1 MARPAEKGTECK
13 DCRIEGE
20 GAMLAALRPNLTA
33 RVAKRDF
40 IEGRNRACRSSEAG
54 MTSARQ
60 HAAAATD
67 AAASRKRSRS
77 ARRRVRVYAA
87 LAMLATGFATVAPSR
102 AETPT
107 INAGCVT
114 AACLN
119 RDELSRHSIPG
130 HSGATM
136 HRQRS
141 RSVSRHLAAPHDAGD
156 TVAATA
162 ALVRQVQF
170 MLFSIGFDPG
180 AIDGVPRRATSNAVR
195 QFEQKFGLPEA
206 DLIRDGQIS
215 VAFLDR
221 LRGQTSSVMLGPQT
235 QQPAAEAAPPAAPR
249 PVAAAPADLSPLRGQ
264 ALDPLLGR
272 QTLQPPA
279 AAAGLPAAPG
289 PAAALAP
296 PAPAMVD
303 RFAACPFTA
312 ADFLIGGTQ
321 YTPDTFLKAGFG
333 GSTASAVV
341 ALKAEFKQTR
351 RLALQIGGQASG
363 EVQRQGRVLDYFE
376 CRLKIEHASPAKN

>member
-1 MARPAEKGTECK
+1 
-13 DCRIEGE
+13 
-20 GAMLAALRPNLTA
+20 
-33 RVAKRDF
+33 
-40 IEGRNRACRSSEAG
+40 
-54 MTSARQ
+54 
-60 HAAAATD
+60 
-67 AAASRKRSRS
+67 
-77 ARRRVRVYAA
+77 
-87 LAMLATGFATVAPSR
+87 
-102 AETPT
+102 
-107 INAGCVT
+107 
-114 AACLN
+114 
-119 RDELSRHSIPG
+119 
-130 HSGATM
+130 
-136 HRQRS
+136 
-141 RSVSRHLAAPHDAGD
+141 
-156 TVAATA
+156 
-162 ALVRQVQF
+162 
-170 MLFSIGFDPG
+170 
-180 AIDGVPRRATSNAVR
+180 
-195 QFEQKFGLPEA
+195 LPEA

-221 LRGQTSSVMLGPQT
+221 LRGQASGVMLGPQT
-235 QQPAAEAAPPAAPR
+235 QQPAAAEAAPPAAPG
-249 PVAAAPADLSPLRGQ
+249 PVAAAPADLAPLRGQ
-264 ALDPLLGR
+264 APDPLLGR

-376 CRLKIEHASPAKN
+376 CRLKIEHASPAEH

>member
-1 MARPAEKGTECK
+1 MKPWR
-13 DCRIEGE
+13 R
-20 GAMLAALRPNLTA
+20 LR
-33 RVAKRDF
+33 
-40 IEGRNRACRSSEAG
+40 G
-54 MTSARQ
+54 
-60 HAAAATD
+60 
-67 AAASRKRSRS
+67 
-77 ARRRVRVYAA
+77 RVRVYAA

-102 AETPT
+102 AQTPT

-119 RDELSRHSIPG
+119 REELSRQSNGIPG
-130 HSGATM
+130 YSGATM
-136 HRQRS
+136 HRSRS

-180 AIDGVPRRATSNAVR
+180 AIDGVLRRATSNAVR

-206 DLIRDGQIS
+206 DLIHDGQIS

-221 LRGQTSSVMLGPQT
+221 LRGQAASVMLGPQT
-235 QQPAAEAAPPAAPR
+235 QQPAAAAAPPAAPG
-249 PVAAAPADLSPLRGQ
+249 PVATAPADLAPLRGQ
-264 ALDPLLGR
+264 APDPLLGP
-272 QTLQPPA
+272 QTQQPA

-289 PAAALAP
+289 PAAAVVP
-296 PAPAMVD
+296 SAPAMVD

-321 YTPDTFLKAGFG
+321 YTPDTFLKTGFG

-341 ALKAEFKQTR
+341 GLKRGLKEAR
-351 RLALQIGGQASG
+351 RLALQIGGPALE
-363 EVQRQGRVLDYFE
+363 EVQRQRRVLDYFE
-376 CRLKIEHASPAKN
+376 CRLKIEQA